1 MRKAL
6 FIMDRRAYELTY
18 GEQHCREIKRL
29 VDVIHPPLTTAEA
42 LEKPELLRD
51 VEIIFTGWG
60 APRLDEAFLN
70 ATPDLQAVFYGAGSI
85 RHLITE
91 TSWSRGIR
99 VTSAYAA
106 NAIPVSEFTVAAVL
120 FALKRVWHFA
130 RKIREDRSFPDHH
143 DVPGA
148 FHTTV
153 GLVSLGM
160 IGRLV
165 RQRLQAF
172 DLEVL
177 AYDPFLEASVAAELE
192 VESVDLDTLFARSQV
207 VSLHTPLLA
216 STRNLIRGKHLASMR
231 PNATFIN
238 TSRGA
243 VVHQEEMIEV
253 LRRRPDLQAVLDV
266 THPEPPPADSS
277 LYTLPNV
284 LLTPHVAGSSGP
296 ECRRMGA
303 FMIDELRRY
312 LDGEPLQ
319 WEITREQAEIM
330 A

>member
-1 MRKAL
+1 
-6 FIMDRRAYELTY
+6 MDSRAYELTY
-18 GEQHCREIKRL
+18 GEPHCREIEKL
-29 VDVIHPPLTTAEA
+29 VHVIHPPLTPAEA
-42 LEKPELLRD
+42 LEKPALLRE

-60 APRLDEAFLN
+60 APRLNAAFLE
-70 ATPDLQAVFYGAGSI
+70 ATPELQAVFYGAGSI
-85 RHLITE
+85 RRLITAAFW
-91 TSWSRGIR
+91 TRGIR
-99 VTSAYAA
+99 ITSAYAA

-130 RKIREDRSFPDHH
+130 RTIREDRSFPDHH

-148 FHTTV
+148 YHTTV

-165 RQRLQAF
+165 RQRLQPF
-172 DLEVL
+172 DLKVL
-177 AYDPFLEASVAAELE
+177 AYDPFLETSAAEELG
-192 VESVDLDTLFARSQV
+192 VEQVDLDALFADSQV
-207 VSLHTPLLA
+207 VSLHTPLLD
-216 STRNLIRGKHLASMR
+216 STRDLIRGEHLAAMP

-243 VVHQEEMIEV
+243 VVHQEEMLEV

-266 THPEPPPADSS
+266 THPEPPPADSP

-296 ECRRMGA
+296 ECRRLGA
-303 FMIDELRRY
+303 YMIDELRRY